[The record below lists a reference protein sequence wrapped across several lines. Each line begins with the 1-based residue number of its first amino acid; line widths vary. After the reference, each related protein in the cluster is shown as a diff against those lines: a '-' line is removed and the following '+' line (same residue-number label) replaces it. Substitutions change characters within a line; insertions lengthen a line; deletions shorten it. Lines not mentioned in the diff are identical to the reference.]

1 MLTFSFL
8 RLSFSDLCKKY
19 LMKNKLF
26 LTSLVIVLIVCSS
39 WGFLMHRTITQLS
52 VYQLPAEM
60 QPFFHQNLDY
70 LVRNSPRP
78 DQRRNSDST
87 EDTKHF
93 IDFEAYGKDAPNK
106 MPTKWNAAVK
116 KYSRDTLLKY
126 GHVPYW
132 VVTMQER
139 LTNAFRK
146 ANRDSILFYATDL
159 AHYIEDAH
167 VPLHTTL
174 NYDGQLTD
182 QKGLHSLW
190 ESMIP
195 ELTLDEFNL
204 KADKSASYLK
214 SPEREIWK
222 AVRHSYSLVAKVLA
236 TERMVSKKFTD
247 STKYRYQNRNGRN
260 VRSYTR
266 DFALAYGK
274 ALEPMVNDQA
284 IRAANLVADFWYT
297 AWVDAGKPNLK
308 KLLTKKWD
316 AAEEAKL
323 QEEINAYRKDELM
336 KNKLLLSK
344 KEGISNTND

>member
-1 MLTFSFL
+1 
-8 RLSFSDLCKKY
+8 
-19 LMKNKLF
+19 MKNKFILCAAV
-26 LTSLVIVLIVCSS
+26 SLLIICSS

-70 LVRNSPRP
+70 LVRNSVRP
-78 DQRRNSDST
+78 DQRRNTDKT

-93 IDFEAYGKDAPNK
+93 IDFEAYGIDAAHK
-106 MPTKWNAAVK
+106 MPTKWEASVA
-116 KYSRDTLLKY
+116 KYSQDTLDKY
-126 GHVPYW
+126 GYVPYW
-132 VVTMQER
+132 VEVMQNK
-139 LTNAFRK
+139 LTNAFRSGNK
-146 ANRDSILFYATDL
+146 DSILFYATDM

-195 ELTLDEFNL
+195 ELTLDEFSL
-204 KADKSASYLK
+204 KADKKASYLK
-214 SPEREIWK
+214 SPEKAIWK
-222 AVRHSYSLVAKVLA
+222 TVRHSFSLVPKILA
-236 TERMVSKKFTD
+236 TERKVSRKFTD
-247 STKYRYQNRNGRN
+247 STKYRYQKRNGRD

-297 AWVDAGKPNLK
+297 AWVDAGTPDLK
-308 KLLTKKWD
+308 KLLSKPWN
-316 AAEEAKL
+316 AADEAKL
-323 QEEINAYRKDELM
+323 QEEINAYRKNNLL

-344 KEGISNTND
+344 KEGISGTSTE